1 MPWQSSSR
9 RTVKSTLTSRVASS
23 CGRGSAAA
31 RSLITW
37 RQFGREG
44 GSRVLQGAANMMVQQ
59 PNIVLSLAL
68 TDGKLTLFVG
78 PAQLATRLEGRPLGV
93 WVGEGLK
100 EEIAGERGPWR
111 ASHARLTRRS
121 FRVLFA

>member
-1 MPWQSSSR
+1 M
-9 RTVKSTLTSRVASS
+9 KSILTSRVASS

-59 PNIVLSLAL
+59 PS
-68 TDGKLTLFVG
+68 KM
-78 PAQLATRLEGRPLGV
+78 PQLGACSGQ
-93 WVGEGLK
+93 
-100 EEIAGERGPWR
+100 A
-111 ASHARLTRRS
+111 
-121 FRVLFA
+121 